1 MIYVNEKDLVVPG
14 ELLAE
19 DDYYSGR
26 GTFEDDGKICSK
38 LLGLVSLR
46 NKKIS
51 VIPLKSKYL
60 PKKGD
65 VVIGKIDDVRFS
77 MWGVDINSP
86 YSGILPASE
95 VFGRDKK
102 ELSRVFD
109 IGDVLFLRIV
119 DVDEVKKVKLGL
131 KGRGMGKFRGG
142 VIVDIAPTK
151 VPRLIGKKGS
161 MINMIK
167 DKTGCK
173 IVVGQN
179 GLVWVKGNE
188 DMEQIVKNIIKLIE
202 KEAHTS
208 GLTDRIKN
216 KLCLL
221 IDGELPEEETEVLE
235 EKEEIVEDS
244 FEDGL
249 KKPEIQDFRDEVEK
263 EIAEELALEDSEDE
277 ELDYDDSEDEF
288 DDDSDEFDDDEY
300 GEEDEDFADDDS
312 DEFDDEDE
320 EFDDDSDEF
329 GDEDLDDEELD
340 YDDSEDDSE
349 DELDD
354 EEFVGI
360 EELEESVESEE
371 FMEDAEET
379 SDFIE
384 EEIIELDEEDSEEDS
399 EVFNEADDE
408 EEFDVIDDVEQESE
422 VIEDEAE
429 VIDDVEDESEVI
441 EDESEV
447 IDDVEEEASE
457 DISDDELEEVIN
469 EAISEDE
476 ASEEVINEAISED
489 EASEEESQEESES
502 EDKEEDE
509 EKKEEKSKKPKFLDT
524 FEYINEQ
531 KKKNKSSFDLSRA
544 DNSNSPTLN
553 ISQRRGI

>member
-19 DDYYSGR
+19 DDYYPGR

-95 VFGRDKK
+95 VFGREKK

-131 KGRGMGKFRGG
+131 KGRGMGKFKGG

-179 GLVWVKGNE
+179 GLVWVKGKE

-216 KLCLL
+216 QLCLL
-221 IDGELPEEETEVLE
+221 IDGELPPEEEEAEEAEQEVE
-235 EKEEIVEDS
+235 EEDAFEE
-244 FEDGL
+244 GL
-249 KKPEIQDFRDEVEK
+249 KKPELQDFRDEVEK
-263 EIAEELALEDSEDE
+263 ELAEEGFIDEDSEEDLDDEDSEEEIEDFEDDISDEELEDVISDAISEDEEDVEEDSEDLEDSEEEAVEEDSEDEDAVEDEEAPEEEVEELASQEDSEDE
-277 ELDYDDSEDEF
+277 E
-288 DDDSDEFDDDEY
+288 
-300 GEEDEDFADDDS
+300 
-312 DEFDDEDE
+312 
-320 EFDDDSDEF
+320 
-329 GDEDLDDEELD
+329 
-340 YDDSEDDSE
+340 
-349 DELDD
+349 
-354 EEFVGI
+354 
-360 EELEESVESEE
+360 
-371 FMEDAEET
+371 
-379 SDFIE
+379 
-384 EEIIELDEEDSEEDS
+384 
-399 EVFNEADDE
+399 
-408 EEFDVIDDVEQESE
+408 
-422 VIEDEAE
+422 
-429 VIDDVEDESEVI
+429 
-441 EDESEV
+441 
-447 IDDVEEEASE
+447 
-457 DISDDELEEVIN
+457 
-469 EAISEDE
+469 
-476 ASEEVINEAISED
+476 
-489 EASEEESQEESES
+489 
-502 EDKEEDE
+502 
-509 EKKEEKSKKPKFLDT
+509 KEEKSKKPNFMDT
-524 FEYINEQ
+524 YEFINEQ
-531 KKKNKSSFDLSRA
+531 KKNNKSSFDLSHA
-544 DNSNSPTLN
+544 DNSKSPTLN
-553 ISQRRGI
+553 ISQGRGI

>member
-95 VFGRDKK
+95 VFGREKK

-131 KGRGMGKFRGG
+131 KGRGMGKFKGG

-221 IDGELPEEETEVLE
+221 IDGELPPEEEVVE
-235 EKEEIVEDS
+235 EEEQVEDDFEEDA

-249 KKPEIQDFRDEVEK
+249 KKPELQDFREEVEK
-263 EIAEELALEDSEDE
+263 ELAEEG
-277 ELDYDDSEDEF
+277 F
-288 DDDSDEFDDDEY
+288 DV
-300 GEEDEDFADDDS
+300 EEDEDLDDS
-312 DEFDDEDE
+312 EEDVEEFNDESEDYEDIEEEFEDLDDGSEDAEDEDE
-320 EFDDDSDEF
+320 EF
-329 GDEDLDDEELD
+329 EDLDDGSEEKID
-340 YDDSEDDSE
+340 EFDEDVSD
-349 DELDD
+349 
-354 EEFVGI
+354 
-360 EELEESVESEE
+360 EELE
-371 FMEDAEET
+371 
-379 SDFIE
+379 
-384 EEIIELDEEDSEEDS
+384 
-399 EVFNEADDE
+399 
-408 EEFDVIDDVEQESE
+408 DVIS
-422 VIEDEAE
+422 
-429 VIDDVEDESEVI
+429 
-441 EDESEV
+441 
-447 IDDVEEEASE
+447 
-457 DISDDELEEVIN
+457 

-476 ASEEVINEAISED
+476 VED
-489 EASEEESQEESES
+489 EAAEEDEPAEDAEEETSQENAEEESGDET
-502 EDKEEDE
+502 DE
-509 EKKEEKSKKPKFLDT
+509 EKGEKSKKPNFMDT
-524 FEYINEQ
+524 YEYINEQ
-531 KKKNKSSFDLSRA
+531 KKNNNKSSFDLSRA

>member
-1 MIYVNEKDLVVPG
+1 MGSICMIYVNEKDLVVPG

-19 DDYYSGR
+19 DDYYPGR

-95 VFGRDKK
+95 VFGREKK

-131 KGRGMGKFRGG
+131 KGRGMGKFKGG

-202 KEAHTS
+202 REAHTS

-221 IDGELPEEETEVLE
+221 IDGELPPEEEEVE
-235 EKEEIVEDS
+235 EVEQEEAEEEDA
-244 FEDGL
+244 FEEGL
-249 KKPEIQDFRDEVEK
+249 KKPELQDFRDEVEK
-263 EIAEELALEDSEDE
+263 ELAEEGFIDEDSEEDEDDDEDSEDDEFEEDLEDFNDETEDYEDIDEEDLDDDEDSEDE
-277 ELDYDDSEDEF
+277 DEDDDLETSED
-288 DDDSDEFDDDEY
+288 DI
-300 GEEDEDFADDDS
+300 EDFEDDIS
-312 DEFDDEDE
+312 
-320 EFDDDSDEF
+320 
-329 GDEDLDDEELD
+329 DEEL
-340 YDDSEDDSE
+340 E
-349 DELDD
+349 
-354 EEFVGI
+354 
-360 EELEESVESEE
+360 
-371 FMEDAEET
+371 
-379 SDFIE
+379 
-384 EEIIELDEEDSEEDS
+384 
-399 EVFNEADDE
+399 
-408 EEFDVIDDVEQESE
+408 DVIS
-422 VIEDEAE
+422 
-429 VIDDVEDESEVI
+429 
-441 EDESEV
+441 
-447 IDDVEEEASE
+447 
-457 DISDDELEEVIN
+457 

-476 ASEEVINEAISED
+476 DEIVEESED
-489 EASEEESQEESES
+489 EDDVEEDSEDDEDLEDSEEEAVEESEDEEDVEEDSEESPEEEAAEES
-502 EDKEEDE
+502 EDDSAEENEEDSDDDS
-509 EKKEEKSKKPKFLDT
+509 KDEKSKKPNFMDT
-524 FEYINEQ
+524 YEYINEQ
-531 KKKNKSSFDLSRA
+531 KKSNKSSFDLSRA
-544 DNSNSPTLN
+544 DNSKSPTLN
-553 ISQRRGI
+553 ISQGRGI